1 MKRRLMA
8 SVLLAG
14 IALVTPVYADNDRT
28 PDEYNPNARYES
40 PLEQQQPVIVNDRP
54 AHYFDEGD
62 RFAEAAGKIV
72 QSAASGKDNK
82 KQKAMTAKAAA
93 ILQAEQEAET
103 VLQNTDDNFEPAVKQ
118 DVPGHEYQARRQSIV
133 QYPEGMTLSGRQVEE
148 KKQRDV
154 TQTDAKQFTEK
165 QHDTKKQKDSAP
177 QPLIITGD
185 DARYAN
191 DSGDFVIEGNV
202 MMTQGTTRLS
212 SAKAVGNA
220 KTGDVW
226 LLTGGTLQEPSN
238 TVQVQ
243 WAHYN
248 FNNKTG
254 ELRHIEGVSLPD
266 ETGEKKDLYRAP
278 HAIVEDGKMIIDQGG
293 EYTRCPAV
301 LHPPCVSV
309 KAKTITIIPNDR
321 IVARDVQIFARGK
334 HIYSRKVWEQSLI
347 KSESNIGPR
356 IGWQS
361 DKGFYVALDY
371 EQPIGNPLAKNPTK
385 AYMRQV
391 YYTKSRY
398 KPFYGIRH
406 DEHDFYVRLHDG
418 YVYDS
423 DDDRIDD
430 GIWLHKKTDWG
441 LFLKPHRIARGL
453 PLTYDGYITHGL
465 WKYSNA
471 GWSSWHTEKV
481 INLRHDRFY
490 PLGGKKLYMDLMV
503 GRKWV
508 NESNAATPDTVRFGK
523 NLNTNIY
530 HGTLGYS
537 FSDKLNI
544 WESYH
549 NEHKTSYNFSLGQ
562 PDYVKGWLTGISWKP
577 DNRNTFSVVN
587 IHNSDSGSA
596 THGNYSTTFSWVHR
610 FCCEEVSVIYE
621 RKHYN
626 GDHSFSVR
634 FNITNW

>member
-93 ILQAEQEAET
+93 ILQAEQEAEA

-544 WESYH
+544 WETYH